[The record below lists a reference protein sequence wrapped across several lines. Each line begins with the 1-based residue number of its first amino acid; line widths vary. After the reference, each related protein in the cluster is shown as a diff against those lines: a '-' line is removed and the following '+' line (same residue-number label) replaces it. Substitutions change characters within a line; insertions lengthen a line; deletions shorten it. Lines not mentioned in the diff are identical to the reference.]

1 MSSKIIYILLLIG
14 NCIISAI
21 SQILLKK
28 AALKEYTSFI
38 SQYLNIDVI
47 VAYALFFCVV
57 ILNTYILK
65 FLPLTVVNSLSE
77 SLPYVFSI
85 VSGGIF
91 FSEKITLRKV
101 IGTLFIISGILV
113 VVV

>member
-1 MSSKIIYILLLIG
+1 MSSKIIYILLLVG

-38 SQYLNIDVI
+38 RQYLNINVI
-47 VAYALFFCVV
+47 FAYALFFAVV

-65 FLPLTVVNSLSE
+65 FLPLTVVNPLSE

-91 FSEKITLRKV
+91 FSEKITLRKI
-101 IGTLFIISGILV
+101 IGALFIITGILV